1 VQVATQSTSTPIPF
15 QMKMEVHNTNDIDN
29 VNDSDNVNDIDNVL
43 GNDISIV
50 QLSTTIAVG
59 YY

>member
-1 VQVATQSTSTPIPF
+1 
-15 QMKMEVHNTNDIDN
+15 MKMEVHNTNDIDN
-29 VNDSDNVNDIDNVL
+29 VNDSGNVNDIDNVL